1 MIYHIDDDIAAETK
15 PFQSLT
21 ISTDQTELCQILFP
35 QMELFSMFHLL
46 ARVLSHSSSF
56 VAQLY
61 LHYSEKSI
69 LKNSVYNGQSWGLLR
84 IAHLMQSS
92 ELPTICNPE
101 VGEHKNHLFAIFLP
115 PLILILMLPSHC
127 CRAFFLSFLF
137 FPLSTFVHF
146 VHLFLPAFSH

>member
-1 MIYHIDDDIAAETK
+1 MSYHIDDDIAAETK

-56 VAQLY
+56 VAQHY

-69 LKNSVYNGQSWGLLR
+69 LKNTVYNGQSWG
-84 IAHLMQSS
+84 M
-92 ELPTICNPE
+92 
-101 VGEHKNHLFAIFLP
+101 
-115 PLILILMLPSHC
+115 MY
-127 CRAFFLSFLF
+127 
-137 FPLSTFVHF
+137 
-146 VHLFLPAFSH
+146 